1 MSESVVIPE
10 HDSRN
15 FTSVPMSSDSEL
27 EYIRTCRT
35 ADARNEA
42 GLVLIESRMPVML
55 GTSSKSRT
63 LYKRGSSLSSFV
75 DDRAYMRRS
84 QDLPDT
90 DAMSDENKRWDY
102 GAILG
107 GGLEYKPLEFHGKL
121 CSSAHRCSEW

>member
-1 MSESVVIPE
+1 
-10 HDSRN
+10 
-15 FTSVPMSSDSEL
+15 
-27 EYIRTCRT
+27 
-35 ADARNEA
+35 
-42 GLVLIESRMPVML
+42 MPVML